1 MPREYSVTVT
11 ADNIFIAMRR
21 IANALEDY
29 IEDRNMPY
37 DITIVSHAVSNRC
50 AMCGSEIDKE
60 SDYAISRVDPT
71 IKICYSCIGK
81 LRQVF

>member
-1 MPREYSVTVT
+1 MPREYSVTVP

-50 AMCGSEIDKE
+50 AMCGLEIDE
-60 SDYAISRVDPT
+60 ETDYATSELDSTV
-71 IKICYSCIGK
+71 KICYLCIAK